1 MLQLNA
7 ERCLMTAFSLTTD
20 VATES
25 CGSARVHKRNESITG
40 YREFRNSR
48 SATPNNCKATT
59 DIKPTNNNDPT
70 TAAGTPPD
78 RPADADAADTGF
90 LAGVLGIGGRL
101 HIV

>member
-7 ERCLMTAFSLTTD
+7 EKCLMTAFPMTTD

-25 CGSARVHKRNESITG
+25 CGSARVHRRNESITR
-40 YREFRNSR
+40 YRESRNSR
-48 SATPNNCKATT
+48 SATSNSCKSTT
-59 DIKPTNNNDPT
+59 DIKPTNIYDPT

-90 LAGVLGIGGRL
+90 LAGVPGIGGRL